1 LIKINLIS
9 PTRIIYCNHFTRVR
23 IMVAGITDGKSL
35 PNFVWGDSTSGL
47 PIDGAFSENGRGN
60 LSRFWVSA
68 SGFWRGKSALVGWS
82 LTVVLIVMGIAQ
94 LAVQYRL
101 NYWNKD
107 FFNALQ
113 FHDAHGLLRQSLIFV
128 PLAIISISLKVAAVW
143 GRMTMQRKWRE
154 WLTTDVLHTWLFHN
168 HYRQLEGVA
177 GEYKNAEY
185 RISYDAKTATDA
197 PVDLALGIVTSAL
210 TAVIFLDVLWDVGGS
225 IRFAARGMHLAIPG
239 YLVVGVI
246 IYSVLFTG
254 LMLAIGQKL
263 SAVIQAQS
271 QTEAEFLAAT
281 NQIRIADRSNLVANE
296 IQQAWD
302 TFREVLEAWRRL
314 CWRLMGTTFVSQ
326 TDLLLAPVF
335 AWILCAPKYLS
346 GAMTLGDLMQA
357 SAAFVTVQ
365 ISFTWLVD
373 NYQRLA
379 DWRAAV
385 TRVATLLLALD
396 EVSRREGVEAI
407 KTGGHK

>member
-1 LIKINLIS
+1 
-9 PTRIIYCNHFTRVR
+9 
-23 IMVAGITDGKSL
+23 MVTGITHGKPL
-35 PNFVWGDSTSGL
+35 LDFVGGRSTSGYQ
-47 PIDGAFSENGRGN
+47 IEGAFNKDGRGN
-60 LSRFWVSA
+60 LLRFWVSA
-68 SGFWRGKSALVGWS
+68 SGFWRGKSALLGWS
-82 LTVVLIVMGIAQ
+82 LTLTLVAMGVAQ

-128 PLAIISISLKVAAVW
+128 PLAIFSIGLKVAAVW

-154 WLTTDVLHTWLFHN
+154 WLTANVLHSWLFRG
-168 HYRQLEGVA
+168 HYRLLAGVP

-197 PVDLALGIVTSAL
+197 PVDLALGMFTSAL
-210 TAVIFLDVLWDVGGS
+210 TALIFLDVLWDVGGS
-225 IRFAARGMHLAIPG
+225 IRFAAGGMHFAIPG

-254 LMLAIGQKL
+254 LMLAIGRKL
-263 SAVIQAQS
+263 QAVIQAQS
-271 QTEAEFLAAT
+271 QTEAEFLAAA
-281 NQIRIADRSNLVANE
+281 NQIRTADHSKVLAKE

-302 TFREVLEAWRRL
+302 AFREVLEAWRRL
-314 CWRLMGTTFVSQ
+314 CWQLMGTTFVSQ
-326 TDLLLAPVF
+326 TDLLFAPVL

-365 ISFTWLVD
+365 ISFNWLVD

-385 TRVATLLLALD
+385 NRVATLLLALD
-396 EVSRREGVEAI
+396 EASRRERASAADVGYRR
-407 KTGGHK
+407 